1 MKNLIYILFSALISS
16 FVTAQ
21 IHEVGVFAGG
31 SNYIGDVGSTQY
43 INPNAPAFGLLYKM
57 NRSPRHAYRFSISTG
72 NLSADDT
79 KSNIPSRELRGF
91 KMKNNLKEIS
101 AGIEF
106 NFFEYDLHNSR
117 YAGTPYV
124 FTGINFAVFDLMY
137 IDQSKESKDYNN
149 GSTIAIPMVVG
160 YKKNISAHW
169 NLAAEIGVRYT
180 FSDNLDGSNP
190 ENGKYS
196 INRFGNFN
204 SNDWY
209 VFSGLSLTYTF
220 GKNPCFCD

>member
-1 MKNLIYILFSALISS
+1 MKKLIYIALICLLCNKTS
-16 FVTAQ
+16 AQ
-21 IHEVGVFAGG
+21 IHEIGVFAGG

-57 NRSPRHAYRFSISTG
+57 NRSPRHSLRFSITMG
-72 NLSADDT
+72 GLKADDL
-79 KSNIPSRELRGF
+79 KSSIPSRELRGF
-91 KMKNNLKEIS
+91 KMKNNVTEVS
-101 AGIEF
+101 GGIEF

-117 YAGTPYV
+117 YSGTPYV
-124 FTGINFAVFDLMY
+124 FTGINYAVFDLMY
-137 IDQSKESKDYNN
+137 IDADKEAKEYTN
-149 GSTIAIPMVVG
+149 GSSLVIPMVVG
-160 YKKNISAHW
+160 YKKNIAAQW

-196 INRFGNFN
+196 QYRFGNFN